1 MHLIY
6 VHIIYIY
13 LIHSPGRLA
22 ELVFKLGKIKLGM
35 VRAVVIDEADQ
46 MLTEPYMDELTTVLE
61 AIPMFR
67 RGTGGAGGVGGS
79 SSSSQTT
86 AIVRAAPTSVDDI
99 LDEEEDS
106 DDTTEN
112 STTSSTGHNSNP
124 STSSSDPSEIT
135 SNNTLETKRE
145 LTSYICLASATSTT
159 NEAVL
164 KIANKYL
171 RPNWQ
176 SIVMDSTLQ
185 LPPSI
190 THGLISI
197 PRIRALEMLRKFLN
211 AQPSKCLT
219 MYYDTM
225 LNIILLVLN
234 MCMIKFV
241 SFHTLYY

>member
-1 MHLIY
+1 MLMMRSNIKFLY
-6 VHIIYIY
+6 TTT
-13 LIHSPGRLA
+13 HSPGRLA

-35 VRAVVIDEADQ
+35 VRAVIIDEADQ

-67 RGTGGAGGVGGS
+67 RGTGGAVGQAS
-79 SSSSQTT
+79 PSHTSAST
-86 AIVRAAPTSVDDI
+86 ARAAPTSVDDI
-99 LDEEEDS
+99 LDEEEN

-124 STSSSDPSEIT
+124 STSSSDPSDIT

-159 NEAVL
+159 NDAVI

-171 RPNWQ
+171 RPNWR

-219 MYYDTM
+219 LYYTIYTTIMYT
-225 LNIILLVLN
+225 NIIL
-234 MCMIKFV
+234 
-241 SFHTLYY
+241 

>member
-1 MHLIY
+1 MCAYTVYLYDINM
-6 VHIIYIY
+6 YIATFT
-13 LIHSPGRLA
+13 SGRLA

-35 VRAVVIDEADQ
+35 VRAVIIDEADQ

-67 RGTGGAGGVGGS
+67 RGAGGVGGPS
-79 SSSSQTT
+79 HTTTT
-86 AIVRAAPTSVDDI
+86 ATATTVRAAPTSVDDI
-99 LDEEEDS
+99 LDDEEEES
-106 DDTTEN
+106 DDTTEK
-112 STTSSTGHNSNP
+112 STTSSTLHNSNP
-124 STSSSDPSEIT
+124 STSPDSSDIT

-145 LTSYICLASATSTT
+145 LASYICLASATSTT
-159 NEAVL
+159 NESVL

-211 AQPSKCLT
+211 AQPSKFMSDIAIYT
-219 MYYDTM
+219 
-225 LNIILLVLN
+225 NVLN
-234 MCMIKFV
+234 M
-241 SFHTLYY
+241 

>member
-1 MHLIY
+1 MMRSNIKFLY
-6 VHIIYIY
+6 TTT
-13 LIHSPGRLA
+13 HSPGRLA

-35 VRAVVIDEADQ
+35 VRAVIIDEADQ

-67 RGTGGAGGVGGS
+67 RGAGGVGGS

-112 STTSSTGHNSNP
+112 STTSFTGHNSNP
-124 STSSSDPSEIT
+124 STSPTSFSSDPLDIT

-145 LTSYICLASATSTT
+145 LTSYICLASATSTA
-159 NEAVL
+159 NEAVI
-164 KIANKYL
+164 KIANRYL
-171 RPNWQ
+171 RLNWQ

-211 AQPSKCLT
+211 AQPSKCLLILYCILYIV
-219 MYYDTM
+219 YYY
-225 LNIILLVLN
+225 I
-234 MCMIKFV
+234 
-241 SFHTLYY
+241 